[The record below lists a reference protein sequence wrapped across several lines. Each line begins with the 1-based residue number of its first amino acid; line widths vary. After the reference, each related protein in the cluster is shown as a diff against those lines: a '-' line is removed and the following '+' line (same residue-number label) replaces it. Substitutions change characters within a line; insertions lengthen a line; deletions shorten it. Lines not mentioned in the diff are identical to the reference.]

1 MNNPET
7 VTEAFIQWL
16 EQEDIGTFGTD
27 IYSPQIP
34 EDAPDAA
41 YWLQTAGGGVVLT
54 LATGEKVK
62 QYFVTINYRSR
73 KGKEVERKLFDLEN
87 LINKPQCLKLT
98 GFEVYEVSA
107 TQFPVDNDLDD
118 EDRRIGFVQAN
129 IQIYKK
135 D

>member
-16 EQEDIGTFGTD
+16 EQEGIGAFGTD

>member
-16 EQEDIGTFGTD
+16 EQEGIGTFGTD